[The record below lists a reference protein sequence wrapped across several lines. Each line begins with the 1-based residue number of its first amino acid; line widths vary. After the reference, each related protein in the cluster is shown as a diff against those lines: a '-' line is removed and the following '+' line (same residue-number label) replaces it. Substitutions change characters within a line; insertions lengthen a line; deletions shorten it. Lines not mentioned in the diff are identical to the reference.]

1 MTDLKFI
8 LSDATSLLPTIYLGL
23 KKIYPDLRQSH
34 EFSENERMQ
43 MVFTMEE
50 LLDVAIEGW
59 PDWDLNPQ
67 PLNSVQTLKPS
78 LNEVALN
85 AI

>member
-8 LSDATSLLPTIYLGL
+8 LSDATSLLPTICLGL

-43 MVFTMEE
+43 MVLTMEE

-85 AI
+85 AL